1 LDEQGVDDPTLVKY
15 GQILKKPKYLRV
27 FLVKKYFVDRINFLT
42 EMLQKRRERRREKK
56 MARGN

>member
-1 LDEQGVDDPTLVKY
+1 LDEHGVDDPTLVKY

-42 EMLQKRRERRREKK
+42 EMLQNRRERRREKK